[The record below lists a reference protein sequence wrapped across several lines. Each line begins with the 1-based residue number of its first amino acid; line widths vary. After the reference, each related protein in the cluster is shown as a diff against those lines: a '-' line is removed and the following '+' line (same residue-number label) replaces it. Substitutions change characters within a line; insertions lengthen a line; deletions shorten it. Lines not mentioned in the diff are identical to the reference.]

1 MIHQFGLA
9 DFRLLLFGFA
19 WTLGLS
25 AIAFVGSVLI
35 GVILLAGSTGPRWLR
50 AIVVGIIQVI
60 EGTPLL
66 GQLFIIYFGLGFLGF
81 DIPPLVASA
90 VGLSLYGSAFLCD
103 IWRGAMDALPKG
115 QWEAG
120 KALGLSRFSQF
131 RDVILPQVFAIATPP
146 TVGFLVQLIK
156 NTSITSIVGMVELAR
171 EAQIVSS
178 STIQVFLVY
187 GLICALY
194 FVLCY
199 PLTFYA
205 RRLERRQ
212 RGAQ

>member
-1 MIHQFGLA
+1 MIHQFGLT
-9 DFRLLLFGFA
+9 DFRLLMFGFV

-25 AIAFVGSVLI
+25 AIAFVGSAVLGI
-35 GVILLAGSTGPRWLR
+35 ILLAGTTGPKWLR
-50 AIVVGIIQVI
+50 AVVSAIIQVI

-103 IWRGAMDALPKG
+103 IWRGAMDSLPKG
-115 QWEAG
+115 QWEAS
-120 KALGLSRFSQF
+120 KALGLSRVSQF
-131 RDVILPQVFAIATPP
+131 RDVILPQVFTIATPP

-156 NTSITSIVGMVELAR
+156 NTSVTSIVGMVELAR
-171 EAQIVSS
+171 QAQIVSS

-187 GLICALY
+187 GIVCALY

-199 PLTFYA
+199 PLTYYA
-205 RRLERRQ
+205 RRLEHRHAAR
-212 RGAQ
+212 